1 MTTLVPFQPSNA
13 TTPPFQAT
21 ITLDGVAYSLSVTWN
36 IAGMRWYV
44 TLTDQN
50 GNIAWNGA
58 MVGSPL
64 GFDILLAPG
73 VFSTSTLLYRE
84 DTGNFEIN
92 P

>member
-1 MTTLVPFQPSNA
+1 MVRRGGGRRLGSAGRARRRRQHGGCRESVPFPTGFMTTLVPFQPSNA

-21 ITLDGVAYSLSVTWN
+21 VTLDGVAYSLSVTWN

-58 MVGSPL
+58 
-64 GFDILLAPG
+64 
-73 VFSTSTLLYRE
+73 
-84 DTGNFEIN
+84 
-92 P
+92 

>member
-1 MTTLVPFQPSNA
+1 MTTLVPFLPSNA

-21 ITLDGVAYSLSVTWN
+21 VTLDGVAYSLSVTWN

-50 GNIAWNGA
+50 GNVTWCGA
-58 MVGSPL
+58 MAGSPL
-64 GFDILLAPG
+64 DFDILLAPG
-73 VFSTSTLLYRE
+73 IFSTSTLLYRE
-84 DTGNFEIN
+84 DTGNFEIT

>member
-1 MTTLVPFQPSNA
+1 
-13 TTPPFQAT
+13 
-21 ITLDGVAYSLSVTWN
+21 
-36 IAGMRWYV
+36 MRWYV

-50 GNIAWNGA
+50 GNIAWSGG

-64 GFDILLAPG
+64 GFDIPLAPG

>member
-1 MTTLVPFQPSNA
+1 MVRRGGGRRLGSAGRARGRRQYGRRREPVPFSADAMTTLVPFQPSNA

-21 ITLDGVAYSLSVTWN
+21 VTLDGVAYSLSVTWN

-58 MVGSPL
+58 
-64 GFDILLAPG
+64 
-73 VFSTSTLLYRE
+73 
-84 DTGNFEIN
+84 
-92 P
+92 

>member
-1 MTTLVPFQPSNA
+1 
-13 TTPPFQAT
+13 
-21 ITLDGVAYSLSVTWN
+21 
-36 IAGMRWYV
+36 MRWYV

-50 GNIAWNGA
+50 SNIAWNGA

-64 GFDILLAPG
+64 GFDIPLAPG

-84 DTGNFEIN
+84 DTGNFEIT